1 MRLPVPLPTMRVFRR
16 GDAASVA
23 AAAMAGAAS
32 RIAAMWSVA
41 GVDNRYSRRVALLK
55 RMLPAIGVFL
65 LLLIAVWPRLAPIWE
80 RMRFAFPAIDLRE
93 ARELRMLNPRYVG
106 TDRLGRPYVVTAAVG
121 HQVPD
126 RQDLMSLETPRAD
139 MKSHGGA
146 QIVLT
151 ADTGIY
157 QSQGQLLDLFGNVAL
172 AHENGTRFVTT
183 TARLDIGHN
192 AAEGNDPVE
201 GHGPSGDIKSQG
213 FRIYDKGDTVIFT
226 GKSDMLLKGA
236 KVIAANAAKPP
247 AVPPAVAA
255 TAARVEAQAKTEA
268 GSAAP
273 SAASQRRVP
282 EPGKRAK
289 QPQQATKAQH
299 SATGSAGASPAG
311 GKRS

>member
-41 GVDNRYSRRVALLK
+41 GVDNPYSRRVALLK

-106 TDRLGRPYVVTAAVG
+106 TDRLGRPYIVTAAVG

-126 RQDLMSLETPRAD
+126 RQDLMSLESPRAD

-151 ADTGIY
+151 ADTGVY
-157 QSQGQLLDLFGNVAL
+157 QSQAQLLDLFGNVAL
-172 AHENGTRFVTT
+172 AHENGTRFVTN
-183 TARLDIGHN
+183 TARLDIGRN
-192 AAEGNDPVE
+192 AAEGSDPVE

-236 KVIAANAAKPP
+236 KVIAANAVKPP

-255 TAARVEAQAKTEA
+255 TAARVEAQAKAEA

-299 SATGSAGASPAG
+299 SAVGSAGTSPAG

>member
-1 MRLPVPLPTMRVFRR
+1 
-16 GDAASVA
+16 
-23 AAAMAGAAS
+23 
-32 RIAAMWSVA
+32 
-41 GVDNRYSRRVALLK
+41 
-55 RMLPAIGVFL
+55 
-65 LLLIAVWPRLAPIWE
+65 
-80 RMRFAFPAIDLRE
+80 MRFAFPAIDLRE
-93 ARELRMLNPRYVG
+93 ARELRMLNPRYLG
-106 TDRLGRPYVVTAAVG
+106 TDRLGRPYIVTAAVG

-126 RQDLMSLETPRAD
+126 RQDLMSLESPRAD

-151 ADTGIY
+151 ADTGVY
-157 QSQGQLLDLFGNVAL
+157 QSQAQLLDLFDNVAL
-172 AHENGTRFVTT
+172 AHENGTRFVTN
-183 TARLDIGHN
+183 TARLDIGRN
-192 AAEGNDPVE
+192 AAEGGDPVE

-255 TAARVEAQAKTEA
+255 TAARVEAQAKAEA

-273 SAASQRRVP
+273 SAASQRRAL

-299 SATGSAGASPAG
+299 SAVGSAGTSPAG

>member
-1 MRLPVPLPTMRVFRR
+1 MRIPVPLPAIRALRR
-16 GDAASVA
+16 GDAASA
-23 AAAMAGAAS
+23 ATAALSGVAS

-41 GVDNRYSRRVALLK
+41 GVDNPYSRRVALLK
-55 RMLPAIGVFL
+55 RTLPAIGVSL

-93 ARELRMLNPRYVG
+93 ARELRMLNPRYAG
-106 TDRLGRPYVVTAAVG
+106 TDRLGRPYLVTAAVG

-126 RQDLMSLETPRAD
+126 RQDLMSLESPRAD

-213 FRIYDKGDTVIFT
+213 FRIYDKGDTIIFT

-236 KVIAANAAKPP
+236 KVIAANAPKPP
-247 AVPPAVAA
+247 SAPPAVAA
-255 TAARVEAQAKTEA
+255 TAARVEAQAKAEA
-268 GSAAP
+268 ARAVP
-273 SAASQRRVP
+273 SAASQHRAP
-282 EPGKRAK
+282 EQGKQAK
-289 QPQQATKAQH
+289 HPKQDAKAQRP
-299 SATGSAGASPAG
+299 AAGSAGASPAG
-311 GKRS
+311 GKRG